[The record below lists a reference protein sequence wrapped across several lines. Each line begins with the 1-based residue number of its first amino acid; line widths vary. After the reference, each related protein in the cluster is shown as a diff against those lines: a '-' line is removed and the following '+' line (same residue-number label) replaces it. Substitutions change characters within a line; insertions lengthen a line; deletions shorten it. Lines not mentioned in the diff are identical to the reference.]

1 MIDDCKYK
9 TQNWIFAKLSC
20 PAVEL
25 AKKCKAATPPGL
37 PEKKLSIY
45 RSSCVVLQLCTK
57 HSASHFQQLTVSIA
71 SGAALD
77 MAGLDMAGLDMKE
90 SCGTQS

>member
-25 AKKCKAATPPGL
+25 AKKMQGSNTARVA
-37 PEKKLSIY
+37 
-45 RSSCVVLQLCTK
+45 
-57 HSASHFQQLTVSIA
+57 
-71 SGAALD
+71 
-77 MAGLDMAGLDMKE
+77 
-90 SCGTQS
+90 